1 MPLVIPFAASYGTY
15 EKRESIVIELE
26 DTDGCIGVGE
36 VVAFSEPWY
45 TEETVKTALHVLQ
58 DFLIP
63 DLLKADIF
71 HPNEVPSLFQHI
83 KKKPN
88 GKGGN

>member
-1 MPLVIPFAASYGTY
+1 MEIKSDTVYNGNATRNPVCCKLRTY

-26 DTDGCIGVGE
+26 DEDGYIGFGE

-58 DFLIP
+58 DF
-63 DLLKADIF
+63 
-71 HPNEVPSLFQHI
+71 
-83 KKKPN
+83 
-88 GKGGN
+88 

>member
-26 DTDGCIGVGE
+26 DTDGTLIWE

-58 DFLIP
+58 DFYYRIY
-63 DLLKADIF
+63 
-71 HPNEVPSLFQHI
+71 
-83 KKKPN
+83 
-88 GKGGN
+88 

>member
-1 MPLVIPFAASYGTY
+1 MEIKKATLHITEMPLVIPFAASYGTY

-26 DTDGCIGVGE
+26 DEDGYIGFGE

-58 DFLIP
+58 DFFITG
-63 DLLKADIF
+63 F
-71 HPNEVPSLFQHI
+71 I
-83 KKKPN
+83 K
-88 GKGGN
+88 G